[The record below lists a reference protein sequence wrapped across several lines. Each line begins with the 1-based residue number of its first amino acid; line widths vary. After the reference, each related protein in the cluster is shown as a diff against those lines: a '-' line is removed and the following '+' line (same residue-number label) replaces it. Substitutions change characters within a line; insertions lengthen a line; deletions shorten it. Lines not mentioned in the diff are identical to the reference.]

1 MELLEFKT
9 KILKL
14 CNVRDIKNIGEV
26 LMKVVLSNETC
37 FFDKYKEII
46 DNNKDWLQALWQYYE
61 ADRAKKKQNYTP
73 KSLCKLVSA
82 LAGNCETVYDCCGG
96 SGALT
101 VQMLKDSKA
110 KFVCVEELDEK
121 VIPFLLFNLCLHNVN
136 GYVFNGNVLT
146 RKFLKIYKLSTD
158 DKYSKV
164 DELPGNEQINLHC
177 DVAIS
182 NPPYNIKW
190 QPQLPLENDIRF
202 PVIPPAGNANYAFVL
217 IALREQTRPF

>member
-1 MELLEFKT
+1 MLLPEPLNVFKTYIVFAPCNCIMLLPEQVRLLFWYLYKEHVMELLEFKT

-61 ADRAKKKQNYTP
+61 ADRAEKKQDYTP

-82 LAGNCETVYDCCGG
+82 LAGNCETIYDCCGG

-121 VIPFLLFNLCLHNVN
+121 VIPFLLFNLCLHNVSSVN
-136 GYVFNGNVLT
+136 
-146 RKFLKIYKLSTD
+146 S
-158 DKYSKV
+158 S
-164 DELPGNEQINLHC
+164 
-177 DVAIS
+177 
-182 NPPYNIKW
+182 
-190 QPQLPLENDIRF
+190 
-202 PVIPPAGNANYAFVL
+202 
-217 IALREQTRPF
+217 